1 MLCKKILSYGVEMQP
16 ILWACK
22 AVSLH
27 QSRERIAR
35 AYRIAAWRLH
45 FARFQIASLWSDWHP
60 EQSKEV
66 LNAIAILENLL
77 PFLNPPGD
85 GKTLTSGVPS
95 FEPSNLEDVRGRELT
110 NFLLFMIWR
119 VI

>member
-1 MLCKKILSYGVEMQP
+1 MLCQKILSYGVEMQP
-16 ILWACK
+16 ILWTYK

-45 FARFQIASLWSDWHP
+45 FARFQIASLWGYWHP

-66 LNAIAILENLL
+66 SECDRD
-77 PFLNPPGD
+77 FRKSSSFSKFPGD
-85 GKTLTSGVPS
+85 GKTLPSGVSS
-95 FEPSNLEDVRGRELT
+95 F
-110 NFLLFMIWR
+110 
-119 VI
+119 